1 MTHFRCRNWRP
12 DLAPRIEMDR
22 HAAYT
27 MHHLVRRTVSSS
39 ATTTTSS
46 PRGGGNGGGGR
57 RVVARGCIVFDLR
70 GFETWML
77 PYVRRCVNLLR
88 EHYPGRAGAF
98 CFINSPVV
106 FRGVWKLI
114 GPWLDDEL
122 RSKVHFAPGD
132 VDDVEKGIEYLNR
145 MDLRVGPV

>member
-1 MTHFRCRNWRP
+1 M
-12 DLAPRIEMDR
+12 
-22 HAAYT
+22 
-27 MHHLVRRTVSSS
+27 
-39 ATTTTSS
+39 
-46 PRGGGNGGGGR
+46 
-57 RVVARGCIVFDLR
+57 FDLR

-77 PYVRRCVNLLR
+77 PYVHRCVNLLR

-132 VDDVEKGIEYLNR
+132 VDDVEKGIEYLDR

>member
-1 MTHFRCRNWRP
+1 M
-12 DLAPRIEMDR
+12 APSIEMDR

-27 MHHLVRRTVSSS
+27 MHHLIRRTTA
-39 ATTTTSS
+39 ATTTSTAMTTAAV
-46 PRGGGNGGGGR
+46 GIGGGR
-57 RVVARGCIVFDLR
+57 RRRNRGENSERVDRVCIVFDMR

-88 EHYPGRAGAF
+88 DHYPGRAGAF
-98 CFINSPVV
+98 CFINAPFV

-114 GPWLDDEL
+114 CPWLDDEL

-132 VDDVEKGIEYLNR
+132 VNDVEGGIEYLNG
-145 MDLRVGPV
+145 MKLRVGPV